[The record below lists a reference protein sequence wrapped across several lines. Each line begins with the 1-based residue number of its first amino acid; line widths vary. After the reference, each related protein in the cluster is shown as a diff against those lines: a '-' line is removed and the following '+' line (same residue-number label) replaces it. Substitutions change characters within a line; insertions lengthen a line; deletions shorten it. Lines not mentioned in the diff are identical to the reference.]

1 MDAVFTLGTM
11 GSPLPP
17 LPRLHLQ
24 LQRCWEL
31 LLATSGWDEGL
42 PVPVLDRSWLQL
54 DILSI
59 DALLGQFPVDSSAHA
74 PELVRFQSLLEQGMP
89 GDEAEQL
96 CWQDFG
102 PEACHRAL
110 RRFWQEQQQP
120 SCLWSLEDYL
130 TLIERYR
137 RTLHSG
143 KPELPLLVLPRRD
156 GKQRLSCHW
165 LPKKTGDRPN

>member
-89 GDEAEQL
+89 ADEAEQL

-102 PEACHRAL
+102 L
-110 RRFWQEQQQP
+110 RP
-120 SCLWSLEDYL
+120 AIGPCAA
-130 TLIERYR
+130 
-137 RTLHSG
+137 SG
-143 KPELPLLVLPRRD
+143 KNNSSPAACGVLRTTSP
-156 GKQRLSCHW
+156 
-165 LPKKTGDRPN
+165 

>member
-1 MDAVFTLGTM
+1 MDVVFTLGTM
-11 GSPLPP
+11 ASPLPP
-17 LPRLHLQ
+17 LPRLQLQ
-24 LQRCWEL
+24 LKRCWEIL
-31 LLATSGWDEGL
+31 LGSPSWDGDL

-59 DALLGQFPVDSSAHA
+59 DALLGRFPVDSSAHA

-89 GDEAEQL
+89 ADEAEQL

-130 TLIERYR
+130 TLIEHYR

-143 KPELPLLVLPRRD
+143 KPELPLVVAAPRR
-156 GKQRLSCHW
+156 QTTAE
-165 LPKKTGDRPN
+165 LPLAAQNDRR